1 VPDASTWPTRL
12 AAFAPGPGTA
22 EALAAVGIPDV
33 RIPQTTF
40 DSEGL
45 LELPELSSPNGRR
58 IVIFRGDGG
67 REYLG
72 DALAA
77 LGAEVHHVV
86 CYRRSKPAGGAVG
99 LNETFRDGHIDAVT
113 ITSSEGLDNLWALCD
128 AAARAAWRR
137 CSTFVP
143 HPRIASRAREI
154 GLDVVE
160 TAGSDAG
167 LIAGLLEWAA
177 AEPPTND

>member
-1 VPDASTWPTRL
+1 VPDARRWPPQL

-22 EALAAVGIPDV
+22 DALAAVGIADV
-33 RIPQTTF
+33 RIPRTTF

-45 LELPELSSPNGRR
+45 LALPELAAANGKR
-58 IVIFRGDGG
+58 IVIFRGEGG
-67 REYLG
+67 REFLG

-77 LGAEVHHVV
+77 RGAQVDHVV
-86 CYRRSKPAGGAVG
+86 CYRRSKPASAAGG

-113 ITSSEGLDNLWALCD
+113 VTSSAGLDNLWALCG

-137 CSTFVP
+137 CPTFVP
-143 HPRIASRAREI
+143 HPRIAGHARAI

-160 TAGSDAG
+160 TAGSDGG

-177 AEPPTND
+177 AKPPAND